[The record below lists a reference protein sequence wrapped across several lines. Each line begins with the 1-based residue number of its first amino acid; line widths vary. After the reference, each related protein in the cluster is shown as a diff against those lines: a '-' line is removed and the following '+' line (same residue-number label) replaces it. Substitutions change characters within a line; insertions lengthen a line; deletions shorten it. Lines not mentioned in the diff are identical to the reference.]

1 MEFYHTPIMLNE
13 ILEGLKINPS
23 GIYLDCTLGGAGHS
37 EQILKRLN
45 SKGLL
50 IGIDKDEEA
59 LSYSAERL
67 KEFDNKLLVK
77 SDFKAVKT
85 VLEEHGIQALDGV
98 LIDLG
103 VSSHQIDSAERG
115 FSFNHDG
122 KLDMRMDKSQKL
134 SAYDVVNFY
143 SEKELLNILWRYG
156 EENYA
161 RSIVRKIVEARKQ
174 KPIQTTFELKN
185 IIESAV
191 PKIYLFSGASK
202 KTFQAIRIEVNDELN
217 GLEEV
222 LKYLITKLKPG
233 GRMAVLSFHSLEDR
247 IVKSVFKLEATDCIC
262 SPDMPICTCGHKKR
276 INLINKKPILASPL
290 EQNKNPRATSAK
302 LRIVEKV

>member
-262 SPDMPICTCGHKKR
+262 PPDMPICTCGHKKSV
-276 INLINKKPILASPL
+276 NLINKKPILASPL

>member
-1 MEFYHTPIMLNE
+1 M
-13 ILEGLKINPS
+13 
-23 GIYLDCTLGGAGHS
+23 
-37 EQILKRLN
+37 
-45 SKGLL
+45 
-50 IGIDKDEEA
+50 
-59 LSYSAERL
+59 
-67 KEFDNKLLVK
+67 
-77 SDFKAVKT
+77 
-85 VLEEHGIQALDGV
+85 
-98 LIDLG
+98 
-103 VSSHQIDSAERG
+103 
-115 FSFNHDG
+115 
-122 KLDMRMDKSQKL
+122 
-134 SAYDVVNFY
+134 
-143 SEKELLNILWRYG
+143 
-156 EENYA
+156 
-161 RSIVRKIVEARKQ
+161 
-174 KPIQTTFELKN
+174 
-185 IIESAV
+185 
-191 PKIYLFSGASK
+191 PKKYLFSGASK

>member
-77 SDFKAVKT
+77 SDFKFVKT
-85 VLEEHGIQALDGV
+85 VLEEHDIQALDGV

-103 VSSHQIDSAERG
+103 ISSHQIDSAERG

-134 SAYDVVNFY
+134 SAYEVVNFY

-174 KPIQTTFELKN
+174 KPIQTTLELKN

-191 PKIYLFSGASK
+191 PKK
-202 KTFQAIRIEVNDELN
+202 
-217 GLEEV
+217 
-222 LKYLITKLKPG
+222 
-233 GRMAVLSFHSLEDR
+233 
-247 IVKSVFKLEATDCIC
+247 
-262 SPDMPICTCGHKKR
+262 
-276 INLINKKPILASPL
+276 
-290 EQNKNPRATSAK
+290 
-302 LRIVEKV
+302 

>member
-67 KEFDNKLLVK
+67 KEFNNKLLVK
-77 SDFKAVKT
+77 SDFKLVKT

-134 SAYDVVNFY
+134 SAYEVVNFY

-191 PKIYLFSGASK
+191 PKKYLFSGASK

-262 SPDMPICTCGHKKR
+262 SPDMPICTCGHKKSVK
-276 INLINKKPILASPL
+276 LINKKPILASPL